1 MVCVNKFVV
10 YCSNLRVL
18 TGSKNLS
25 WKNFPNKFVINGEI
39 TPISKIDVREGPVLG
54 FTVQGLQISLSW
66 GSDPI
71 KSTLPIR
78 GDEAVTYPD
87 KRALGLVIHQFK
99 TLAAKCLW
107 LFWTSIFWNDCYFFL
122 LFEWDSCTLFYFK
135 FLGFSD
141 RFYFHFPQSC
151 TCSFCCFLSW

>member
-1 MVCVNKFVV
+1 MCQPQSINRIQKSLLEEF
-10 YCSNLRVL
+10 SHQ
-18 TGSKNLS
+18 
-25 WKNFPNKFVINGEI
+25 FAINGEI
-39 TPISKIDVREGPVLG
+39 TPISKKDVREGPVLG
-54 FTVQGLQISLSW
+54 SLFKGYRSVYLR
-66 GSDPI
+66 DHPI
-71 KSTLPIR
+71 KSTPPIR
-78 GDEAVTYPD
+78 ENKAVTYPD

>member
-1 MVCVNKFVV
+1 MFQPQ
-10 YCSNLRVL
+10 S
-18 TGSKNLS
+18 
-25 WKNFPNKFVINGEI
+25 INRIQKSLQEEFSHQI
-39 TPISKIDVREGPVLG
+39 RDQWWNNTISKIDVREGPVLG

-66 GSDPI
+66 GSPY
-71 KSTLPIR
+71 K
-78 GDEAVTYPD
+78 EYPPNQG
-87 KRALGLVIHQFK
+87 KWSCNISWYVIHQFK